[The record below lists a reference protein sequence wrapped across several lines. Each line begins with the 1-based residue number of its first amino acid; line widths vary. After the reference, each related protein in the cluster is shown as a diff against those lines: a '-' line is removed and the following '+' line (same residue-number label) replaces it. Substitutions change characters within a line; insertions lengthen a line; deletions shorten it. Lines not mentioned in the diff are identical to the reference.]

1 MKRSLT
7 VEITKPVLYKY
18 AEDYLSSIMA
28 KFLGEKRT
36 DIIVLFRDFYPAA
49 FRVVSFAIY
58 KLINDNYTVIKTN
71 NGYAEEL
78 SFPVIY
84 DQAGSNKISP
94 YCANYFL
101 KDKNGNKMAVRMK
114 LSKDDF
120 VKSYFH
126 VYLPAS
132 KLDLGKK
139 FFADLENT
147 IMSLTDLRL
156 NAGGEFIESIQQLT
170 DEELILPEEIK
181 RSIKSNVIGIIER
194 YRLHGNNNKLNE
206 FNIIKR
212 GILLFGAPGT
222 GKSLTIRWL
231 MSTLRCNFIVAT
243 GKHLKRSEDVSEVF
257 SLARSI
263 RPCVVVLEDLDL
275 YGLSRDGGYF
285 NGGVLNELLNQLDG
299 AANLNGVITIA
310 TANKTE
316 VLDKALTKRPGRFD
330 VILHYKNPL
339 PKERLSLLQLNLSKT
354 DTDKTLNINHIAD
367 ITEDFSPAQIVEI
380 VKRGYLSAIERGDNI
395 IRQTD
400 LVSAVDQLKEPATKE
415 IGFKTPKGKAE

>member
-156 NAGGEFIESIQQLT
+156 NGAGEFLESVQ
-170 DEELILPEEIK
+170 ELADKDIILPEEIK
-181 RSIKSNVIGIIER
+181 RSIKSNVVGTIER
-194 YRLHGNNNKLNE
+194 YRQYANTNELNE
-206 FNIIKR
+206 FNVIKR
-212 GILLFGAPGT
+212 GVLLFGDPGT

-231 MSTLRCNFIVAT
+231 MSTIKCCNFIVAT
-243 GKHLKRSEDVSEVF
+243 GKHLKRSDDVAEVF

-263 RPCVVVLEDLDL
+263 RPCIVVLEDIDL

-285 NGGVLNELLNQLDG
+285 NGGILNEFLNQLDG
-299 AANLNGVITIA
+299 ASNLNGVVTIA
-310 TANKTE
+310 TANKLE

-330 VILHYKNPL
+330 VIIHYENPSV
-339 PKERLSLLQLNLSKT
+339 PERINLLNLNLSKT
-354 DTDKTLNINHIAD
+354 DTGKSVDINHIAD
-367 ITEDFSPAQIVEI
+367 ITDGFSPAQIVEV
-380 VKRGYLSAIERGDNI
+380 VKRGYIISREREGNTI
-395 IRQTD
+395 QQYD
-400 LVSAVDQLKEPATKE
+400 LVFAVNQLKSPAKE

>member
-1 MKRSLT
+1 MDM
-7 VEITKPVLYKY
+7 E
-18 AEDYLSSIMA
+18 
-28 KFLGEKRT
+28 
-36 DIIVLFRDFYPAA
+36 
-49 FRVVSFAIY
+49 
-58 KLINDNYTVIKTN
+58 
-71 NGYAEEL
+71 
-78 SFPVIY
+78 
-84 DQAGSNKISP
+84 
-94 YCANYFL
+94 
-101 KDKNGNKMAVRMK
+101 
-114 LSKDDF
+114 
-120 VKSYFH
+120 
-126 VYLPAS
+126 
-132 KLDLGKK
+132 KK

-243 GKHLKRSEDVSEVF
+243 GKHLKRSDDVAEVF

-285 NGGVLNELLNQLDG
+285 NGQILNELLNQLDG
-299 AANLNGVITIA
+299 ASNLNGVVTIA
-310 TANKTE
+310 TANKLE

-330 VILHYKNPL
+330 VIIHYENPSL
-339 PKERLSLLQLNLSKT
+339 KERINLLNLNLSKT
-354 DTDKTLNINHIAD
+354 DTGKSVDINHIAD
-367 ITEDFSPAQIVEI
+367 ITDGFSPAQIVEV
-380 VKRGYLSAIERGDNI
+380 VKRGYIISREREGNTI
-395 IRQTD
+395 QQYD
-400 LVSAVDQLKEPATKE
+400 LVFAVNQLKSPAKE